1 MTRPLRDEERAFIA
15 EAAAYLERPSFAL
28 RAQRLLGRP
37 VELLLSRLPAAAGR
51 TLDRASEAA
60 LRRALDVALTGLPRQ
75 RGAAAEDHSELQALI
90 ANSYHAGNQRIAAA
104 GASGFVG
111 GLLGGLTLAAEL
123 SATTI
128 LMLRSIADI
137 AAHLGAD
144 LDDPRERLE
153 CVAVFAL
160 GAGPPPTRLG
170 GSGLHQGPPIS
181 SAGVADAPPH
191 AQTAYYATR
200 WGLQRATLDLGRM
213 AAQLSADDLARALL
227 RSKSPALAELLGKIA
242 GRYGTVVSQKSALQ
256 VLPILGAATAAAIN
270 VAFLDHHHRVARY
283 HFGLRWLERRCGA
296 DAVRLEFEGAALL
309 LPAES

>member
-1 MTRPLRDEERAFIA
+1 MTRPLRDVERAFIA

-37 VELLLSRLPAAAGR
+37 VELLLSRLPAVACR

-75 RGAAAEDHSELQALI
+75 RSAAADDQSELQDLI
-90 ANSYHAGNQRIAAA
+90 ANTYLAGNQRIAAA
-104 GASGFVG
+104 GATGFVG
-111 GLLGGLTLAAEL
+111 GMLGGLTLAAEL

-144 LDDPRERLE
+144 LDDPNERLE
-153 CVAVFAL
+153 CVAVFGL
-160 GAGPPPTRLG
+160 GAGPPPARLG
-170 GSGLHQGPPIS
+170 GGLHQGVQAAP
-181 SAGVADAPPH
+181 VDDDALH
-191 AQTAYYATR
+191 AKTAYYATR
-200 WGLQRATLDLGRM
+200 VGLQRATIDLGRM
-213 AAQLSADDLARALL
+213 AAQLSADDLARLLL

-256 VLPILGAATAAAIN
+256 VLPILGAASAAAIN

-283 HFGLRWLERRCGA
+283 HFGLRWLERRCGPE
-296 DAVRLEFEGAALL
+296 AVRLEFERSALL